1 MCGRYYIEVE
11 SDLVEIRK
19 ILSDLNERFA
29 ERPALSRLKSGEIFP
44 TDIVPVIRT
53 WETQEGIKL
62 LPDLMQWGLT
72 EPYPLI
78 NARAETAESKP
89 TFRQSFQEHRVLVP
103 ATAFFEWQQPA
114 EAGQKKTKLKL
125 SRPEEAVFYMAGL
138 YRPLPPGNNPLQL
151 TGQFVI
157 LTAEANESI
166 RPIHDRMPL
175 IVPRPYLRPYLQ
187 DINLARDL
195 LHSAV
200 KQPFLAEVA
209 N

>member
-19 ILSDLNERFA
+19 ILTDLNERFA
-29 ERPALSRLKSGEIFP
+29 DRPALARLKSGEIFP
-44 TDIVPVIRT
+44 TDIVPVIRPWAT
-53 WETQEGIKL
+53 PEGIKL
-62 LPDLMQWGLT
+62 LPDLMQWGFA

-78 NARAETAESKP
+78 NARAETADSKP
-89 TFRQSFQEHRVLVP
+89 TFRNSFQEHRVLVP

-114 EAGQKKTKLKL
+114 QAGQKKTKLKL
-125 SRPEEAVFYMAGL
+125 SRPQETVFYMAGL
-138 YRPLPPGNNPLQL
+138 YRPLAPENNPLQL

-157 LTAEANESI
+157 LTSAANESI

-175 IVPRPYLRPYLQ
+175 IVPRTLLRSYLQ
-187 DINLARDL
+187 DINQARDL
-195 LHSAV
+195 LHAAV
-200 KQPFLAEVA
+200 LQPFLAEIA

>member
-1 MCGRYYIEVE
+1 
-11 SDLVEIRK
+11 
-19 ILSDLNERFA
+19 
-29 ERPALSRLKSGEIFP
+29 
-44 TDIVPVIRT
+44 
-53 WETQEGIKL
+53 

-78 NARAETAESKP
+78 NARAETADSKP

-138 YRPLPPGNNPLQL
+138 YRPLPPGHNPLQL

-195 LHSAV
+195 LHTAV

>member
-1 MCGRYYIEVE
+1 MCGRYYIEIE

-29 ERPALSRLKSGEIFP
+29 ERPALDRLKSGEIFP
-44 TDIVPVIRT
+44 TDIVPVIRL

-62 LPDLMQWGLT
+62 LPDLMQWGFDD
-72 EPYPLI
+72 PYPLI
-78 NARAETAESKP
+78 NARAETADSKP
-89 TFRQSFQEHRVLVP
+89 TFRKSFQEQRVLVP
-103 ATAFFEWQQPA
+103 AMAFFEWQKPV

-125 SRPEEAVFYMAGL
+125 SQPQEAVFYMAGL
-138 YRPLPPGNNPLQL
+138 YRSLAPEKNPLQL

-157 LTAEANESI
+157 LTAAANESI

-175 IVPRPYLRPYLQ
+175 IVPRPLLRPYLL
-187 DINLARDL
+187 DPDRARDL
-195 LHSAV
+195 LHSPV
-200 KQPFLAEVA
+200 TQPFLAEVA